1 MNARPFRA
9 QRPARTSA
17 KFAPVLA
24 LFLFISTFSVGA
36 EEAFGAEQEVRFI
49 KLVDGRTLIA
59 RVMSADAEKMNLE
72 VPQGGMA
79 VNYESLSEV
88 EVLDAQAY
96 EEQAP
101 LRIGLSPTVFNGRTE
116 KALAQDIDRWLG
128 DLVAL
133 VPGTEVLSSKRWAQE
148 LADRGTML
156 RGCSGDASCLRPLA
170 DELELDRIL
179 IPKLGEGDSVQRTL
193 RLGTVINATGGFL
206 KPAFPT
212 SLVSGD
218 RTLPAQSSGELLQG
232 VFASLGFEPSID
244 VPAVAASAF
253 PQEDTEAVATTAP
266 AVRSVEVTPREQEPR
281 VTTLTPQQ
289 LAPSPLRPKW
299 SPSPKLNLGLRKSVG
314 LAFLPV
320 PGLAA
325 ALQGDKRG
333 FALSLIGTVGLSWAS
348 VYAFGRLARTAEAF
362 WAPSI
367 LSSYAICV
375 GLNQLSL
382 ALTQRKAARSAAR
395 VPAKSKT
402 RPTASLGPLFS
413 EAAGERAEPQGAAL
427 LIQGSF

>member
-1 MNARPFRA
+1 MKARPFRA

-24 LFLFISTFSVGA
+24 FFLFISMFSVGA
-36 EEAFGAEQEVRFI
+36 EEAFCAEQEVRFI
-49 KLVDGRTLIA
+49 KLVDGRTFIA
-59 RVMSADAEKMNLE
+59 RVMTADSEKMNLG
-72 VPQGGMA
+72 VPQGLIA
-79 VNYESLSEV
+79 VNYDSLSEV

-101 LRIGLSPTVFNGRTE
+101 LRIGLAPAVFSSRTE
-116 KALAQDIDRWLG
+116 KALAQDIDRWLA

-148 LADRGTML
+148 LADRGTLL
-156 RGCSGDASCLRPLA
+156 RGCNGEASCLRPLA

-179 IPKLGEGDSVQRTL
+179 IPKLGDGDSVQRTL

-206 KPAFPT
+206 KPAFPK

-218 RTLPAQSSGELLQG
+218 RALPAESSGELLQG
-232 VFASLGFEPSID
+232 VFASLGFEASID
-244 VPAVAASAF
+244 VPAVAARAF
-253 PQEDTEAVATTAP
+253 PREATEAVATAVA
-266 AVRSVEVTPREQEPR
+266 AVRPMEVIPRDQEPKA
-281 VTTLTPQQ
+281 TALAPTQ

-299 SPSPKLNLGLRKSVG
+299 SPSPKINLNLRKSVG

-333 FALSLIGTVGLSWAS
+333 FVLSLIGTVGLSWAS

-382 ALTQRKAARSAAR
+382 ALTQRKSARSGSR
-395 VPAKSKT
+395 LPNTSKT
-402 RPTASLGPLFS
+402 RPAASLGPLFS
-413 EAAGERAEPQGAAL
+413 EAAGERTKPQGAAV